1 MKRIKRIVLLLL
13 AAGLLCFGILEGI
26 ILASGHDE
34 VKQGVPVMLVLG
46 CKVDPDGPSLAL
58 VSRMDKALEYW
69 RAHPETELILSGGQ
83 GGNEPVSEAQAMA
96 DYLQANGVPAARLHL
111 EDASTNTRE
120 NLRNSMAVMEDLGYD
135 PAQTPVIVV
144 SNGFHLARVRLLCAR
159 YGLNAGTLS
168 APMPT
173 LPSAV
178 KSYIREVFA
187 LIKSFLFD

>member
-34 VKQGVPVMLVLG
+34 VKQGAPVMIVLG
-46 CKVDPDGPSLAL
+46 CKVDPDGPSPAL

-83 GGNEPVSEAQAMA
+83 GGNEPVSEARAMET
-96 DYLQANGVPAARLHL
+96 YFLSNGVPAERLHL
-111 EDASTNTRE
+111 EDSSTNTRE
-120 NLRNSMAVMEDLGYD
+120 NLRNSMAVMEALGYD
-135 PAQTPVIVV
+135 PAQAPVIVV
-144 SNGFHLARVRLLCAR
+144 SNGFHLARVRLLCTR
-159 YGLNAGTLS
+159 YGLTAGTLS

-178 KSYIREVFA
+178 KSYTREAFA

>member
-1 MKRIKRIVLLLL
+1 MRILLLLL
-13 AAGLLCFGILEGI
+13 AAGVLCFGGLEGI
-26 ILASGHDE
+26 ILASAHDE
-34 VKQGVPVMLVLG
+34 VKQDAPVMIVLG
-46 CKVDPDGPSLAL
+46 CKVNPDGPSLAL

-69 RAHPETELILSGGQ
+69 RTHPETELILSGGQ
-83 GGNEPVSEAQAMA
+83 GANEPVSEAQAMA
-96 DYLQANGVPAARLHL
+96 EYFLANGVPAELLHL
-111 EDASTNTRE
+111 EDGSTNTRE
-120 NLRNSMAVMEDLGYD
+120 NLRNSMTVMEGLGYD

-159 YGLNAGTLS
+159 YGLEADTLS

-178 KSYIREVFA
+178 KSYTREVFA